1 MTTTT
6 TAPKSAAML
15 ELEAQRDELAQA
27 LFEAEQ
33 ADVAFKAAKAKF
45 EAENAHLIARKDETS
60 KRASAL
66 RAVVEDAALVA
77 WQEAPATKL
86 TDGIGMQ
93 LRTQVDYNPAE
104 LFKACLQFAP
114 FLLQVNVKA
123 VKDLGESA
131 PDKKDLNAAILSVL
145 PITISP
151 KPTPTIGDPTL
162 IKYHQMRGAE
172 QVVERATAVVDK
184 AWAAPAVPLPEDGID
199 GAIEAAMSAL
209 GAVAVE

>member
-1 MTTTT
+1 MAEKTR
-6 TAPKSAAML
+6 AMI

-45 EAENAHLIARKDETS
+45 EADNAHLIARKDETS
-60 KRASAL
+60 KRAGAL
-66 RAVVEDAALVA
+66 RAVVEDAALAA
-77 WQEAPATKL
+77 WQEAPASKL

-93 LRTQVDYNPAE
+93 MRTQVDYDPVE

-114 FLLQVNVKA
+114 FLLQVNAKA
-123 VKDLGESA
+123 VQDLGESA
-131 PDKKDLNAAILSVL
+131 PDKKHLNAAILSAL
-145 PITISP
+145 PLTIYP
-151 KPTPTIGDPTL
+151 KPTPTIGEPTL

-172 QVVERATAVVDK
+172 QVMASASAVVDK

-209 GAVAVE
+209 GAVAVD